1 MRDFPD
7 LNTEI
12 QGTRPR
18 VILPGMLSCYNF
30 GTMKRAIWIGIALTI
45 TAPLADPAQ
54 FTLRTETES
63 AIIWSGPQCKK
74 SDTLLGGHEALC
86 DGITTAH
93 PEASSL
99 VQDPLTGNLLR
110 KITYEGIEVSSTLS
124 AFDVGCGWSDCYTAY
139 VANFAIINDSE
150 YPLTVDG
157 GTFQATLRAPTE
169 KEIRK
174 WWGKN
179 VNPADFSP
187 RS

>member
-1 MRDFPD
+1 
-7 LNTEI
+7 
-12 QGTRPR
+12 
-18 VILPGMLSCYNF
+18 
-30 GTMKRAIWIGIALTI
+30 
-45 TAPLADPAQ
+45 
-54 FTLRTETES
+54 LRTETES

-139 VANFAIINDSE
+139 VANFTIINDSE